1 MIFFGDKRNN
11 FLDGVGYNWI
21 DSLKQHAES
30 VVSDSEFELKKE
42 NDCHSKTHE
51 AVWYKNIYDEL
62 FKTELPI
69 KRWIPRTDWNG
80 VGYDPVEEHN
90 RFMKTLSKIKN

>member
-1 MIFFGDKRNN
+1 MV
-11 FLDGVGYNWI
+11 LDIWI

-30 VVSDSEFELKKE
+30 VVSDSEFEVKKAD
-42 NDCHSKTHE
+42 DCHLRTHE

-80 VGYDPVEEHN
+80 VGYDPSGRAQQVHEN
-90 RFMKTLSKIKN
+90 SV

>member
-11 FLDGVGYNWI
+11 FQMVLDITGLIVLNNTQNQLSQTQ
-21 DSLKQHAES
+21 SLK
-30 VVSDSEFELKKE
+30 LKKE
-42 NDCHSKTHE
+42 DDCHLRTHE

-80 VGYDPVEEHN
+80 VGYDPSGRAQQVHEN
-90 RFMKTLSKIKN
+90 SV

>member
-1 MIFFGDKRNN
+1 MV
-11 FLDGVGYNWI
+11 LDITGLIVLN
-21 DSLKQHAES
+21 LPES
-30 VVSDSEFELKKE
+30 VVSDSEFETRKKE
-42 NDCHSKTHE
+42 DCHLRTHE

-80 VGYDPVEEHN
+80 VGYDPSGRAQQVHEN
-90 RFMKTLSKIKN
+90 SV